1 MKKTDG
7 TSSIEGDVKLF
18 IVNGALMLAGVFN
31 LVWGSYQAFEGN
43 QQLAITCLT
52 AGLLLFLAATI
63 DRFELLKGFGIE
75 AKTRRLE
82 KVLTEAG
89 VTLDQLRHIAEITS
103 RSIVSLT
110 SGAGRVG
117 SAPSTRSNAETIE
130 EVRATLQKLE
140 TDPAKIRAILEPWV
154 RVTLFDAMQV
164 IAKQIRSE
172 LTAVQQA
179 ANAEA
184 MAIQPPRSPEDEVR
198 YASLI
203 ARGVAAAEFN
213 KVRLGDPGAWPRE
226 VIGSRFT
233 QIVTEMPVLDE
244 TTRASI
250 RKQVEEWLPRFDH
263 LIEHQSLQDPESW
276 FAVR

>member
-7 TSSIEGDVKLF
+7 TSNTEGGAKLL

-31 LVWGSYQAFEGN
+31 LVWGSYQAFVGN

-52 AGLLLFLAATI
+52 AGLLLLLAATI

-82 KVLTEAG
+82 KVLTDAG

-110 SGAGRVG
+110 SGAGRIG
-117 SAPSTRSNAETIE
+117 SASSTRSNAETIE
-130 EVRATLQKLE
+130 EIRATLQKLE
-140 TDPAKIRAILEPWV
+140 TDPGKIRAILDPWV

-164 IAKQIRSE
+164 IVKNIRNE

-184 MAIQPPRSPEDEVR
+184 LDIQQPRTPEDEIK

-203 ARGVAAAEFN
+203 ARAQAASEFKKN
-213 KVRLGDPGAWPRE
+213 VVGDPWTWPRE
-226 VIGSRFT
+226 IISSRFK
-233 QIVTEMPVLDE
+233 QIVTEMPVLE
-244 TTRASI
+244 EPTRVSL
-250 RKQVEEWLPRFDH
+250 RKQVEEWLPRFEH
-263 LIEHQSLQDPESW
+263 LIEHQTLLHPEAW